1 MTYQLPTEPTFP
13 ALVYAQDRV
22 ALATQF
28 RADVVAKYVSNY
40 ENFWAIGR
48 DEVGLPEMQAILD
61 TLGTTGLQI
70 LTDSAGY
77 VAGIL
82 ASFPNELEEKY
93 HSAPY
98 EYTVEAGPRI
108 VLAEL
113 KEAWQPQ
120 EDNGNQE
127 NQ

>member
-1 MTYQLPTEPTFP
+1 MTYQLPTAPAFP
-13 ALVYAQDRV
+13 AITYAQDRI

-40 ENFWAIGR
+40 ENFWGIGR
-48 DEVGLPEMQAILD
+48 DEVGMVEMQAILD
-61 TLGTTGLQI
+61 TLGVTGLQI
-70 LTDSAGY
+70 LTDSADY

-82 ASFPNELEEKY
+82 ESFPSELPEKY

-98 EYTVEAGPRI
+98 EYAVEAGPRI
-108 VLAEL
+108 VLVEL
-113 KEAWQPQ
+113 KEAWQP
-120 EDNGNQE
+120 EAENESEE

>member
-1 MTYQLPTEPTFP
+1 MTYQLPTNPPFP
-13 ALVYAQDRV
+13 AALYAQDRV
-22 ALATQF
+22 TLASQF
-28 RADVVAKYVSNY
+28 RADVIAKYISNY

-48 DEVGLPEMQAILD
+48 DEVGMVEMQAILD
-61 TLGTTGLQI
+61 ALGVTGLQI

-82 ASFPNELEEKY
+82 ESFPSELPEKY

-98 EYTVEAGPRI
+98 EYAVEAGPRI
-108 VLAEL
+108 VLVEL
-113 KEAWQPQ
+113 KEAWQPEE
-120 EDNGNQE
+120 EDDSEE